1 VSSRCCRSTPR
12 CGDCPVRVLAAR
24 KRTIRATRTAALVDD
39 VLRGGAARPV
49 PPSVEMAL
57 SRLEVARRAAAD
69 RQTTWA
75 P

>member
-1 VSSRCCRSTPR
+1 MSARCCRSTPR
-12 CGDCPVRVLAAR
+12 CGDCPVRIMAAR

-39 VLRGGAARPV
+39 VLRGTEPRTV